1 MKTARKLSCLI
12 LALAMIFSLAT
23 AAFATSTTT
32 HTITVNHS
40 QSGHTYTAYQVFVGE
55 YSNGKLTN
63 VQWGSGVK
71 GDALL
76 TALKA
81 LTGGKYTSCNTAED
95 VAAVLSGFANDSTEL
110 TAFANLVNDNL
121 KTGVASDSGTKNG
134 DKYDYKINVTG
145 DGYYF
150 IKDTG
155 TVNDTEVATK
165 YLLKVV
171 GDETITTKPETVT
184 IKKSIVGKDNKE
196 LDANSAKYGEVV
208 NFKITS
214 KLPDMANFTKFTFVV
229 EDVLSKGLTFN
240 TGSVNVTIGGNKY
253 PQEGKTTA
261 DYLTVT
267 SAAHTEAGTAYDGG
281 TKVTINLTPTDTA
294 KTEFAGLTKG
304 AEVVITYTA
313 TVNKD
318 ATLELVAGNPNKAR
332 LLYSNNPKDFEEGS
346 PSGKTPW
353 SETKT
358 FVTGMELIKIDGTTQ
373 KNLTG
378 AEFEIEG
385 NGNQIYVTKSYS
397 YTEDA
402 NGTYWKLKNGTYT
415 TVDPNGEGVS
425 QDEYED
431 ISKKYTGT
439 LNTTVSTSAASAT
452 ATVDGSG
459 RVIIEGLG
467 EGIYKITESKAPEGY
482 NMLKEPIYI
491 KVSAT
496 SVDYT
501 NGVTWKVEHVKVKA
515 NATADLTKPENFET
529 VKELSANNNHRY
541 ELTVENKQGT
551 QLPSTGGVGTT
562 MFYVLGSILTLGA
575 VVLLVTKKRMSGNV

>member
-32 HTITVNHS
+32 HTITVKHD
-40 QSGHTYTAYQVFVGE
+40 QSGHTYTAYQVFVGD

-63 VQWGSGVK
+63 VQWGSGVDS
-71 GDALL
+71 DALL
-76 TALKA
+76 TALKGLENSA
-81 LTGGKYTSCNTAED
+81 YTSCTTAED
-95 VAAVLSGFANDSTEL
+95 VAEVLNGFKDNSADL
-110 TAFANLVNDNL
+110 TAFANLVNEHL
-121 KTGVASDSGTKNG
+121 KTGVASDAGTENN
-134 DKYDYKINVTG
+134 DKYEYKISVTG

-155 TVNDTEVATK
+155 TVNETEVATK

-184 IKKSIVGKDNKE
+184 IKKSIVSKDNKE

-240 TGSVNVTIGGNKY
+240 TGSVNVTIGGRNY
-253 PQEGKTTA
+253 PQDGKTTA
-261 DYLTVT
+261 TYLTVT
-267 SAAHTEAGTAYDGG
+267 SATHTEAGSAYDGG

-294 KTEFAGLTKG
+294 KTEFAELTKG

-318 ATLELVAGNPNKAR
+318 ATLETVAGNPNKAR
-332 LLYSNNPKDFEEGS
+332 LLYSNSPKDFGEGS
-346 PSGKTPW
+346 PSGQTPW

-378 AEFEIEG
+378 AEFAIEG
-385 NGNQIYVTKSYS
+385 NGNQIYVTKSYV

-415 TVDPNGEGVS
+415 TVDPTGEGVN
-425 QDEYED
+425 QDDYED
-431 ISKKYTGT
+431 TTKKYTGT
-439 LNTTVSTSAASAT
+439 LNTTASTGTASAT
-452 ATVDGSG
+452 ATVDDSG

-467 EGIYKITESKAPEGY
+467 EGIYKITETKAPEGY

-501 NGVTWKVEHVKVKA
+501 KGVTWEVELVKVKA
-515 NATADLTKPENFET
+515 NATADLTKPENFES

>member
-63 VQWGSGVK
+63 VRWGSDVD
-71 GDALL
+71 GDAIL

-81 LTGGKYTSCNTAED
+81 LTSSAYASCTTAED
-95 VAAVLSGFANDSTEL
+95 VAEVLKSFGNDSTEL
-110 TAFANLVNDNL
+110 TAFANVVNDNL

-171 GDETITTKPETVT
+171 GDETITTKPRTVT
-184 IKKSIVGKDNKE
+184 VDKNIVKSQTEKTK
-196 LDANSAKYGEVV
+196 V
-208 NFKITS
+208 NAAEIGQTVDYQIDTKV
-214 KLPDMANFTKFTFVV
+214 PDMTNFTSYSFQIHDT
-229 EDVLSKGLTFN
+229 LSKGLTFMPS
-240 TGSVNVTIGGNKY
+240 T
-253 PQEGKTTA
+253 
-261 DYLTVT
+261 L
-267 SAAHTEAGTAYDGG
+267 
-281 TKVTINLTPTDTA
+281 
-294 KTEFAGLTKG
+294 
-304 AEVVITYTA
+304 VV
-313 TVNKD
+313 
-318 ATLELVAGNPNKAR
+318 
-332 LLYSNNPKDFEEGS
+332 
-346 PSGKTPW
+346 
-353 SETKT
+353 
-358 FVTGMELIKIDGTTQ
+358 KIDGTALTKDTDYTLTTTSGTDGTTTFVIEFKDFINRSSQ
-373 KNLTG
+373 SGKAITVTYSALVNEEAELDPTRGNPNEAHVKYSRKPGENGAGTPDGETPKSVTRTYVTGLELVKVDASNHTTKLTG
-378 AEFEIEG
+378 AKFKISG
-385 NGNQIYVTKSYS
+385 IRNKKVLINQEMFVADT
-397 YTEDA
+397 
-402 NGTYWKLKNGTYT
+402 NGTYYRLKNGTYT
-415 TVDPNGEGVS
+415 TTAPEGNT
-425 QDEYED
+425 DTNAYE
-431 ISKKYTGT
+431 S
-439 LNTTVSTSAASAT
+439 TTVKYSKVAKVTEDNQSTAVEMEGYVNANGVIT
-452 ATVDGSG
+452 FDG
-459 RVIIEGLG
+459 LAD
-467 EGIYKITESKAPEGY
+467 GIYQIDEIVAPEGY

-491 KVSAT
+491 KISAT

-501 NGVTWKVEHVKVKA
+501 KGVTWKVEHVKVKA

-529 VKELSANNNHRY
+529 VKELSANTNHRY